1 MTINR
6 NDPSGQEDE
15 VTSYESGLSIHT
27 VQMRQGVIFI
37 TLSLLFQSGSAVFG
51 KFASLTIEGYNPLYL
66 LLNPY
71 YLLTI
76 LCLFLQAI
84 TWQQTL
90 RYYPLAWSYM
100 FMSGIYPVVMLSSYF
115 IFGEHISIQN
125 IVGAIIIVA
134 GVVNLIHKV
143 K

>member
-6 NDPSGQEDE
+6 NEPCRHKDE
-15 VTSYESGLSIHT
+15 VTSYESGISTHS

-37 TLSLLFQSGSAVFG
+37 TLSLLFQSGSVVFG
-51 KFASLTIEGYNPLYL
+51 KFASLTMQGHNPLNL
-66 LLNPY
+66 LVNPY

-115 IFGEHISIQN
+115 IFGEHISTQN

-134 GVVNLIHKV
+134 GVVNLILKV